1 MKNVLVISTQ
11 RQELL
16 SNIDDGT
23 NTLFIN
29 GTGIDSSEWTGT
41 GNYTDTV
48 NGHEISIAKVAD
60 TTGNV
65 VLEETGTYTYRLK
78 KLTAGGGAV
87 GIESIEQTTTSY
99 EDGGVNI
106 VTATLTNGYESE
118 FEIRNG
124 KKGSTGATGA
134 TGATPDISMSATVD
148 ANTGTP
154 AVTVTKSGTA
164 ENPAFALAFSNLKGA
179 AGATGATPD
188 ISMSATVDA
197 NTGTP
202 AVTVTESGTAENPA
216 FALAFSNLKGP
227 KGDTFT
233 YSDLTPA
240 QIADLKA
247 DLRSFYKKSESLYTT
262 TAASTSTIPIGIDG
276 YRSTDVLIV
285 DINGLVLIQ
294 GTEYTISGTNIVLT
308 SPLPAGQQV
317 HFTALRASEVTQADY
332 ATIKGDT
339 GATPDIS
346 MSASVDANTGTP
358 AVTVTKSGTTENPAF
373 ALAFSNLKGA
383 TGSQGPQGPT
393 GATGATPDITMSATV
408 DANTGTPA
416 VTVTKGGTTANPT
429 FVLAFSNLKGE
440 KGDTITYD
448 LGLLN
453 GTNKSITDL
462 YLEFVNSHKG
472 EHNIEGRFYITASQK
487 PSGLPADT
495 LEWNY
500 CIGRFIIRDITPS
513 AGNSDGLIKLY
524 GYGTS
529 NIAIK
534 PVTNNSFGAWGNNT
548 SLKSP
553 VYLANLS
560 WIHSNGVYYAT
571 VETYS
576 DEVKSV
582 SLQGWGALDKLIVPY
597 IGSSGKN
604 IGLMVTSTSFL
615 SGAWVG
621 MKATF

>member
-60 TTGNV
+60 ATGSV

-78 KLTAGGGAV
+78 KLAAGGGAV

-134 TGATPDISMSATVD
+134 TPDISMSASVD

-317 HFTALRASEVTQADY
+317 HFTALRASEVTQEDY
-332 ATIKGDT
+332 AALKGDT
-339 GATPDIS
+339 GAT
-346 MSASVDANTGTP
+346 
-358 AVTVTKSGTTENPAF
+358 
-373 ALAFSNLKGA
+373 GA
-383 TGSQGPQGPT
+383 TGPEGPQGPT

-429 FVLAFSNLKGE
+429 FALAFSNLKGE
-440 KGDTITYD
+440 SPSTYAGSSTAGGDATRALKVKD
-448 LGLLN
+448 RN
-453 GTNKSITDL
+453 SNTDL
-462 YLEFVNSHKG
+462 YLNYGAAAIAVPTYIAGWNYSGNAYELRAVKTSDFSKPLIKKGDTVTITGEFLIHTTGSGNYLNFIIPCDYDS
-472 EHNIEGRFYITASQK
+472 NISNGSISFNF
-487 PSGLPADT
+487 PSG
-495 LEWNY
+495 
-500 CIGRFIIRDITPS
+500 
-513 AGNSDGLIKLY
+513 SDWIVVMFDGSMIY
-524 GYGTS
+524 RS
-529 NIAIK
+529 NIDTTYCY
-534 PVTNNSFGAWGNNT
+534 VTKQT
-548 SLKSP
+548 
-553 VYLANLS
+553 
-560 WIHSNGVYYAT
+560 
-571 VETYS
+571 
-576 DEVKSV
+576 
-582 SLQGWGALDKLIVPY
+582 
-597 IGSSGKN
+597 
-604 IGLMVTSTSFL
+604 IGLLIELKLTSTKTGNRMGYLQAHTSAMQF
-615 SGAWVG
+615 
-621 MKATF
+621 TFN